1 MSEYY
6 HCFLGGVADIF
17 YPGIPGALQP
27 QAKKKK
33 KKKRAEADEL
43 SVVLL

>member
-6 HCFLGGVADIF
+6 HCFLGGVADNF

-27 QAKKKK
+27 QAEQ
-33 KKKRAEADEL
+33 KKKRRRKGQKL
-43 SVVLL
+43 MNYL